1 VTAPDALVP
10 EPSAPLGPE
19 SLTWRT
25 LGDMRLFLVGMRAGL
40 LQTMHPA
47 IEKGVRDHSDYFAG
61 PFARILRSVPQIAG
75 VVYDEDRLATAA
87 TVRDYHRTIAGRLD
101 DGSRYH
107 ALDPE
112 TYYWAHA
119 TFFEAQIA
127 AMQYFGRGLDRE
139 TKERL
144 YQESVNWYS
153 LYGVSMRP
161 VPPDYAAF
169 EAYWDR
175 TCAEVLEH
183 NRFSQGTF
191 KPRRGAFGPS
201 PIPWV
206 PEPLWR
212 AVSDQ
217 GYRFGVWLIRGTLP
231 PALRERMGLPWT
243 ARDHRRLRLVGFLVR
258 NTFGRLPWWW
268 RLAPQV
274 RAAYRRE
281 WRSAVPRSLPRA
293 S

>member
-1 VTAPDALVP
+1 MTFIPRPGV
-10 EPSAPLGPE
+10 PLGPD

-61 PFARILRSVPQIAG
+61 PFDRILRSVPQIAG
-75 VVYDEDRLATAA
+75 VVYDEDRLGTATR
-87 TVRDYHRTIAGRLD
+87 VRDYHRSIAGRLD
-101 DGSRYH
+101 GGERYH

-127 AMQYFGRGLDRE
+127 AMHFFGHELDDLA
-139 TKERL
+139 KERL
-144 YQESVNWYS
+144 YQESVQWYS
-153 LYGVSMRP
+153 LYGVSLRP
-161 VPPDYAAF
+161 VPVDYAAF
-169 EAYWDR
+169 REYWDR

-183 NRFSQGTF
+183 NRFSRGTF

-201 PIPWV
+201 PSRLM
-206 PEPLWR
+206 PEPVWR
-212 AVSDQ
+212 AVSDPA
-217 GYRFGVWLIRGTLP
+217 YRLGIWLIRGTLP
-231 PALRERMGLPWT
+231 ADLRDRMGLRWEP
-243 ARDHRRLRLVGFLVR
+243 RDERRLRAVGFLVR
-258 NTFGRLPWWW
+258 NSFGRLPWWW

-281 WRSAVPRSLPRA
+281 AKLAPVPGTRSAA
-293 S
+293 